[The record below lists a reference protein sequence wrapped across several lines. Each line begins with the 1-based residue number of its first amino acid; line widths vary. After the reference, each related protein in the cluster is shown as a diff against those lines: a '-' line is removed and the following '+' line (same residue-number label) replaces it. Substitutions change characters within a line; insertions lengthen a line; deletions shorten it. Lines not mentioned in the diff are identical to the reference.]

1 MNDKVMSDTPEQAEF
16 RAHCREWLAKNRP
29 APFTGPV
36 QTQDH
41 PRINT
46 IEYHRWLQDWQ
57 KAAYGAGLVGCD
69 YPTEYGGGGHTD
81 CQRIANQEMV
91 RAKTPMLIGKQGLS
105 LVSPTLMDNGS
116 EFLKKRFIPKA
127 LSGEEL
133 WCQGF
138 SEPNAGSD
146 VANQETFAEKKG
158 DYWVING
165 QKVWTSLWE
174 YTDWMICLC
183 RTDRSHKHKGL
194 TYFCVPIKSELGKS
208 VEVRPLINVN
218 GGGDFAEEFFKDL
231 TVHDKYRIDDVGQGW
246 AVTLTTLKHERGQGQ
261 FMEPM
266 AGGFSLASKVESEE
280 GVAPVEDPLIT
291 LAKKSVRNGKPAA
304 EDPVIRD
311 RMMQLIIREK
321 GFDESN
327 RRTAVKGL
335 VDHPMRIPMQF
346 KVVSTEISLDQA
358 GLAVEVEGAPGG
370 PLCGAYVGS
379 FGMTIA
385 GGTSEILRNQ
395 LGERVLGLPKTK

>member
-1 MNDKVMSDTPEQAEF
+1 
-16 RAHCREWLAKNRP
+16 
-29 APFTGPV
+29 
-36 QTQDH
+36 
-41 PRINT
+41 
-46 IEYHRWLQDWQ
+46 
-57 KAAYGAGLVGCD
+57 
-69 YPTEYGGGGHTD
+69 
-81 CQRIANQEMV
+81 
-91 RAKTPMLIGKQGLS
+91 
-105 LVSPTLMDNGS
+105 
-116 EFLKKRFIPKA
+116 
-127 LSGEEL
+127 
-133 WCQGF
+133 
-138 SEPNAGSD
+138 

-158 DYWVING
+158 DSWVING

-174 YTDWMICLC
+174 HTDWMICLC

-194 TYFCVPIKSELGKS
+194 TYFCVPIKSEIGKS

-231 TVHDKYRIDDVGQGW
+231 TVHDKYRIDEVGQGW

-261 FMEPM
+261 LLEPT

-280 GVAPVEDPLIT
+280 GKAPIEPHLIT
-291 LAKKSVRNGKPAA
+291 LAKKSMRAGKPAA

-311 RMMQLIIREK
+311 RMMQVIIREK

-346 KVVSTEISLDQA
+346 KLVSTEISLDQA
-358 GLAVEVEGAPGG
+358 GLAVEVEGVPGG